1 MLKKLQENLVMLVTN
16 RLVIFGALFLLLFSI
31 LTIRLFDLQI
41 INGEEHLENF
51 VLKSKKTITT
61 QGSRGN
67 IYDANGKLLAYN
79 KLAYTVVIESF
90 DKIDA
95 VATKNK
101 TKVNDERNKMI
112 YNLIQVI
119 EKYGDE
125 IVNEFPIRL
134 TKKGELKFTIS
145 DSSLTR
151 FLKEVYSITNIDS
164 LEGDQKKKA
173 QQLLE
178 SSAEDVFHFLA
189 TGEGGLTK
197 TTGMFGIDESYSTE
211 DALKIMAVR
220 YSVFMNRYSQTNPV
234 TIANDVSE
242 ETLIAIEEN
251 PEIFPGVSVT
261 TDSLRVYND
270 SKYFAHIIG
279 YTGVISSDEM
289 DEMNEGVDE
298 DSPNYYTS
306 SDVIGKSGIEQKME
320 TYLRGEKGKQ
330 ELYVDSLGKILQV
343 ASSTE
348 AKAGNNVPLSIDRD
362 LQKYCYDLLE
372 RRIAGIIL
380 TKLTSAQE
388 GGSNK
393 LIPMIDVYFALIDN
407 NVIDIDTL
415 NNKL

>member
-119 EKYGDE
+119 EKNGDE

-151 FLKEVYSITNIDS
+151 FLKEVYSITNIDR
-164 LEGDQKKKA
+164 K
-173 QQLLE
+173 
-178 SSAEDVFHFLA
+178 
-189 TGEGGLTK
+189 
-197 TTGMFGIDESYSTE
+197 
-211 DALKIMAVR
+211 
-220 YSVFMNRYSQTNPV
+220 SVV
-234 TIANDVSE
+234 
-242 ETLIAIEEN
+242 
-251 PEIFPGVSVT
+251 
-261 TDSLRVYND
+261 
-270 SKYFAHIIG
+270 
-279 YTGVISSDEM
+279 
-289 DEMNEGVDE
+289 
-298 DSPNYYTS
+298 
-306 SDVIGKSGIEQKME
+306 
-320 TYLRGEKGKQ
+320 
-330 ELYVDSLGKILQV
+330 
-343 ASSTE
+343 
-348 AKAGNNVPLSIDRD
+348 
-362 LQKYCYDLLE
+362 
-372 RRIAGIIL
+372 
-380 TKLTSAQE
+380 
-388 GGSNK
+388 
-393 LIPMIDVYFALIDN
+393 
-407 NVIDIDTL
+407 
-415 NNKL
+415 